1 MNYSRR
7 DLGMLIGLA
16 AAAGAAVPQSDAD
29 KQVLPAKVYQFADLE
44 VKTSAN
50 GNKSRKVFQG
60 ALHNGFVVNCH
71 ITELALG
78 QMPHPPHHHPHEEII
93 MLKEGTVEV
102 TVDGKVTKFG
112 AGGVSFISSGVEHS
126 MRNIGTGQAI
136 YFVVEMRGDG
146 K

>member
-7 DLGMLIGLA
+7 DLGMLMGLA
-16 AAAGAAVPQSDAD
+16 ATGAAAQVSEAD

-50 GNKSRKVFQG
+50 GNKSRKVMQG
-60 ALHNGFVVNCH
+60 ALHKGFVINCH
-71 ITELALG
+71 ITELPPG
-78 QMPHPPHHHPHEEII
+78 QTPHPPHHHLHEEII

-102 TVDGKVTKFG
+102 TVDGKTSKFG

-126 MRNIGTGQAI
+126 MKNIGSVNAM

-146 K
+146 T